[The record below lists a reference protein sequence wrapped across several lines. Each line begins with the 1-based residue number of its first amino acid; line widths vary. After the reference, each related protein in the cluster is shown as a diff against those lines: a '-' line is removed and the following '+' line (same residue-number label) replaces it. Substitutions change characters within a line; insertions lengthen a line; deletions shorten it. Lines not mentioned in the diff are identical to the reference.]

1 MPISF
6 RSHNAFLPRENVTLK
21 RSNDYFL
28 GKGDKDGSTWLTAFV
43 VKSFAEAAEFIAVDR
58 QQVEESV
65 RWLAAGQN
73 DTGCFLKVGHQR
85 RHLKSYS
92 QSYLFGGFFNLKF
105 YSEDTCTPA
114 LSKEGIMMTA

>member
-1 MPISF
+1 MPNFYLSSWECHI
-6 RSHNAFLPRENVTLK
+6 K

-85 RHLKSYS
+85 RHLKPYS
-92 QSYLFGGFFNLKF
+92 QS
-105 YSEDTCTPA
+105 
-114 LSKEGIMMTA
+114 

>member
-1 MPISF
+1 
-6 RSHNAFLPRENVTLK
+6 
-21 RSNDYFL
+21 
-28 GKGDKDGSTWLTAFV
+28 V

-85 RHLKSYS
+85 RHLISYS
-92 QSYLFGGFFNLKF
+92 HNILAEFLVLIF
-105 YSEDTCTPA
+105 
-114 LSKEGIMMTA
+114 TARICVLQLPPGREY